1 MSNET
6 ILFIDE
12 DTLTKE
18 ELKNLSEVTQY
29 EQTENSKEFRE
40 SLALQF
46 IRLLSEKE
54 LHWKQGW
61 LSDTPFNAVT
71 QKLQRNQCLAP
82 GIDGNGDEI

>member
-29 EQTENSKEFRE
+29 EQTEK
-40 SLALQF
+40 
-46 IRLLSEKE
+46 K
-54 LHWKQGW
+54 
-61 LSDTPFNAVT
+61 
-71 QKLQRNQCLAP
+71 
-82 GIDGNGDEI
+82 

>member
-29 EQTENSKEFRE
+29 EKTE
-40 SLALQF
+40 
-46 IRLLSEKE
+46 
-54 LHWKQGW
+54 KQ
-61 LSDTPFNAVT
+61 
-71 QKLQRNQCLAP
+71 
-82 GIDGNGDEI
+82 

>member
-29 EQTENSKEFRE
+29 VQTE
-40 SLALQF
+40 
-46 IRLLSEKE
+46 
-54 LHWKQGW
+54 KQ
-61 LSDTPFNAVT
+61 
-71 QKLQRNQCLAP
+71 
-82 GIDGNGDEI
+82 